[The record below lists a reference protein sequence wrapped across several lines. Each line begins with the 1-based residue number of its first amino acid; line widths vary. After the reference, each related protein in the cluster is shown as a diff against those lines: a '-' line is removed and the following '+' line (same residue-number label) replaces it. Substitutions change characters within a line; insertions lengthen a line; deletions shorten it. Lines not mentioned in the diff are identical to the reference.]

1 MPSPDSRRSLATPV
15 APEVAHAFARLN
27 ARAWGI
33 ACGLVGGFGLLLATW
48 ILVFEGGPTIG
59 PHLAL
64 LGHYFPGYSVTLG
77 GGLLGLLYGFV
88 AGYLFG
94 YLIGAVYNRLVPPA

>member
-1 MPSPDSRRSLATPV
+1 MTPPV
-15 APEVAHAFARLN
+15 APSVVATFARLN

-33 ACGLVGGFGLLLATW
+33 AFGLVGGFGLLLATW

-77 GGLLGLLYGFV
+77 GGLLGFLYGFV